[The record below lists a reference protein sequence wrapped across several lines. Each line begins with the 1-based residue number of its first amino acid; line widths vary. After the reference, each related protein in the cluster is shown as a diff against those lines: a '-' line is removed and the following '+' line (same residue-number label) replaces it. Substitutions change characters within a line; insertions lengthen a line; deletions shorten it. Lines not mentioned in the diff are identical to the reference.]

1 MRGLGV
7 RSRLGRPLRRPGQE
21 GGWPGWPVAGALVSL
36 GLGLPA
42 CAGRPADRAWEG
54 SQTCCWEQRAQ
65 KAEVRRTGRVAFLL
79 RSFCFLL
86 PGPLGSA
93 LQNCVCA
100 AQPSPGAARPRP
112 PEREWGPPSPPRPG
126 QARRPQRTPRPGLHC
141 AAARADRTLPAR
153 EKHMERHCQK
163 LSHILLHLWLR
174 SSWEKET

>member
-42 CAGRPADRAWEG
+42 CAGRRPGMEG

-93 LQNCVCA
+93 LQKCVCA

-112 PEREWGPPSPPRPG
+112 PEREWGRPLPAAARPG
-126 QARRPQRTPRPGLHC
+126 QAAAAHTQARLHC

-174 SSWEKET
+174 SSWEKEE